1 MEVFTMDN
9 KNSLILESLAGN
21 RKELSSLSAF
31 VRYLEEHMKKEF
43 SSCSYGV
50 SGGLI
55 TTYGKSL
62 MGDKLFH
69 IDFNRN
75 NYEVYFNPFRM
86 SVIVD
91 TRKHSSSDFG
101 PNITDDM
108 KKLFFRTVK
117 LDAVDYLPSRYLKD
131 ILVFK
136 INFNTGK
143 AYLYYLRALSKVIKK
158 YDDVYNLSS
167 YYKEFAKMLWG
178 RSLSLIF
185 YDILYGYSYRLS
197 RELIGQGFKR
207 TYSNKI
213 VYVK

>member
-1 MEVFTMDN
+1 MDN

-21 RKELSSLSAF
+21 RKEFSSLSAF

-43 SSCSYGV
+43 SSCNC
-50 SGGLI
+50 GGGGIII
-55 TTYGKSL
+55 TLGKRL

-69 IDFNRN
+69 IDFNKN
-75 NYEVYFNPFRM
+75 NYEVYFNPSRVSM
-86 SVIVD
+86 IVD
-91 TRKHSSSDFG
+91 VKKPFYIDFG

-117 LDAVDYLPSRYLKD
+117 LDAVDYLRSSELRD

-143 AYLYYLRALSKVIKK
+143 ASLYGYDYSMVDKVIKK

-167 YYKEFAKMLWG
+167 YYKEFAKKLWKG
-178 RSLSLIF
+178 SLSLIF
-185 YDILYGYSYRLS
+185 SGILYKYSYKLS
-197 RELIGQGFKR
+197 RELKEQGFKR
-207 TYSNKI
+207 THSNKI

>member
-1 MEVFTMDN
+1 MDN

-31 VRYLEEHMKKEF
+31 VRYLEEHMKKEL
-43 SSCSYGV
+43 SSCRSVG
-50 SGGLI
+50 GGLI
-55 TTYGKSL
+55 TTYGKRL

-69 IDFNRN
+69 IDFNKN
-75 NYEVYFNPFRM
+75 YYEVYFNPSRV

-91 TRKHSSSDFG
+91 AKKNPYIDFG

-117 LDAVDYLPSRYLKD
+117 LDAVDYLPSSELRD

-143 AYLYYLRALSKVIKK
+143 ASLYGFDYSSVDKVIKK

-167 YYKEFAKMLWG
+167 YYKEFAKNLWRG
-178 RSLSLIF
+178 SLYLIF
-185 YDILYGYSYRLS
+185 SGIFFRYSRKLS

-207 TYSNKI
+207 TRDDEI
-213 VYVK
+213 VYVKKRNG

>member
-1 MEVFTMDN
+1 MDN

-43 SSCSYGV
+43 PSYSVG
-50 SGGLI
+50 SGLI
-55 TTYGKSL
+55 TTYGKRL

-69 IDFNRN
+69 IDFNKN
-75 NYEVYFNPFRM
+75 YYEVYFNPLRV

-91 TRKHSSSDFG
+91 AKKNPYIDFG

-108 KKLFFRTVK
+108 KKLFFRTEK
-117 LDAVDYLPSRYLKD
+117 LDAVDYLPSRYFKGV
-131 ILVFK
+131 LVFK

-143 AYLYYLRALSKVIKK
+143 ASIYYLRRVIKK

-167 YYKEFAKMLWG
+167 YYKEFAKKLWKG
-178 RSLSLIF
+178 SLSLIL
-185 YDILYGYSYRLS
+185 YDILYGYSYKLS
-197 RELIGQGFKR
+197 RELTEQGFKR
-207 TYSNKI
+207 TRDGEI
-213 VYVK
+213 VYVI